1 MAVQRTRGRRSTK
14 NRRLVV
20 IEMKTAAEVEAQWS
34 KHLKHGGAYGPPG
47 GRADALVTLMIV
59 GPAAMPVELPA
70 KTVYVGADGTGYE
83 ITGFN
88 AALRSELHAWM
99 KANIA
104 EDAAEHAPTTK
115 MPKLTR
121 VAPK

>member
-1 MAVQRTRGRRSTK
+1 MTERRRKPRTSR
-14 NRRLVV
+14 NRRLVL
-20 IEMKTAAEVEAQWS
+20 IEMKTAAEITAQW
-34 KHLKHGGAYGPPG
+34 KQHLSHGGAYGPPG
-47 GRADALVTLMIV
+47 GRAEALVTLMLV
-59 GPAAMPVELPA
+59 GPAAMPFELPA
-70 KTVYVGADGTGYE
+70 KTVYVGAEGTGYE

-88 AALRSELHAWM
+88 PPLKSELHAWM

-121 VAPK
+121 ADTKK